1 MPQRRASSGA
11 LLSRNIRIGSHYTSF
26 RVDPLTWRLLQE
38 IAQRERVTVHELCTA
53 ISSVVALAV
62 AGPWLEGRADD
73 VREHENHGGTQTPI
87 KHVIVLIGENH
98 SFDNVFATYR
108 PKHGRLVS
116 NLLAKGIIRP
126 DGSPGPNALEAAQF
140 MVTPPLPANYFISTS
155 IKTPYS
161 RYLPTPE
168 LGGAPNH
175 AISLAELLA
184 GVQSN
189 PAGVQPHSIIRS
201 PKRGWR
207 RSSLPWSRPILICS
221 AQGPLVPRDRPG
233 STHASPM
240 PRCCRTRCSH

>member
-1 MPQRRASSGA
+1 VFVLLGLRLQPSPAPLRALIALSPHCSRSVLPTLHLMGHPHQVQHHRRLGLFDSAPGQWQTGCHAPTPRLFRRTSQPQH
-11 LLSRNIRIGSHYTSF
+11 SHWFTLHQLP
-26 RVDPLTWRLLQE
+26 R
-38 IAQRERVTVHELCTA
+38 C
-53 ISSVVALAV
+53 
-62 AGPWLEGRADD
+62 
-73 VREHENHGGTQTPI
+73 
-87 KHVIVLIGENH
+87 
-98 SFDNVFATYR
+98 
-108 PKHGRLVS
+108 
-116 NLLAKGIIRP
+116 LLAKGIIRP